1 MAATPCCCQG
11 RATRRRR
18 RECGALRGAAPRL
31 EKLAGEQLGGA
42 QERAAALREF
52 RLAITA
58 KAGWEGKL
66 FGSVGTS
73 DIAEACTAAG
83 QRVNRSEVRLPT
95 GPIRAVGEHQVTLHL
110 HTDVEVTITVIIVA
124 EEQG

>member
-1 MAATPCCCQG
+1 MMPPRSITRIWVRSRTTSVRPARSFSRITGTKSVYQRQLAT
-11 RATRRRR
+11 
-18 RECGALRGAAPRL
+18 
-31 EKLAGEQLGGA
+31 
-42 QERAAALREF
+42 ALREF
-52 RLAITA
+52 RLTSTA
-58 KAGWEGKL
+58 KAGSEGKL

-83 QRVNRSEVRLPT
+83 HRVNRSEVRLPT